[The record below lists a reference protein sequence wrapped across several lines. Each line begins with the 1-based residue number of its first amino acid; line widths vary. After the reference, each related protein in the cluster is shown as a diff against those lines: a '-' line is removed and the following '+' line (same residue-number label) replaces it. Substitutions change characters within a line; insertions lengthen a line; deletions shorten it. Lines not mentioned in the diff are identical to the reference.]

1 MLFLSRSKS
10 ERESLAESYPYAGV
24 VLTPEMVFQL
34 AQYVEDIQTENCV
47 EKIYPTKGR
56 ITFFGTADDR
66 PEMILSFSSQ
76 EYVLVDPT
84 FSEEVDFD
92 EADAEEFCVCVTPKG
107 VCFSAKEGHTGC
119 TLRTASYLSR
129 ETLKDL
135 INGNPITK

>member
-10 ERESLAESYPYAGV
+10 ERESLAESYPYVGV
-24 VLTPEMVFQL
+24 VLTPETVFQL
-34 AQYVEDIQTENCV
+34 AQYVEDIQTENCM
-47 EKIYPTKGR
+47 EKIYSTKDR

-66 PEMILSFSSQ
+66 PEMILSFASQ

-84 FSEEVDFD
+84 FSEEVNFD
-92 EADAEEFCVCVTPKG
+92 AADTEEFCVRVTPKG

-119 TLRTASYLSR
+119 TLLTASYLSR

-135 INGNPITK
+135 INGTHIAK